1 MTMTE
6 IKVFQ
11 NYRKNDS
18 VEVQQNFN
26 EAPMEYKACV
36 NLTLICKTIIWYPK
50 DGDTH
55 ILIS

>member
-1 MTMTE
+1 MTE

-11 NYRKNDS
+11 NHRKNDS

-26 EAPMEYKACV
+26 EVPMEYKACV
-36 NLTLICKTIIWYPK
+36 ILTLISKMIIWYPK
-50 DGDTH
+50 DGDAH